1 MKQKRKISFAIC
13 GATLVVITALI
24 IVILP
29 VIFFIH
35 DFEEAVKTKN
45 TQHIEKYITSP
56 MSLVSDDDYVF
67 IDTGEKS
74 GNLPIQYSLF
84 ALDSEYS
91 LKIIAFNIESI
102 SKVHFVFEANRLYP
116 DGSSTLLFYNV
127 IIERNLRSC
136 VITSFDNDI

>member
-45 TQHIEKYITSP
+45 TQYIETMFWPGGFASAKQ
-56 MSLVSDDDYVF
+56 
-67 IDTGEKS
+67 KK
-74 GNLPIQYSLF
+74 LF
-84 ALDSEYS
+84 
-91 LKIIAFNIESI
+91 
-102 SKVHFVFEANRLYP
+102 
-116 DGSSTLLFYNV
+116 
-127 IIERNLRSC
+127 
-136 VITSFDNDI
+136 